1 MGSRETLGPKGFLVE
16 IFLAKALVVKKRF
29 GQKILGKKNVVQLFF
44 WSRQMLGR
52 NNVRSKKILV
62 NTCSVKEKLG
72 PKEFRSKKLKFEK
85 NLGQKIFGAKEFG
98 FQKIFWY
105 KTFLGTNKIMS
116 NEMMVKKY
124 FGPKNILLSQKIGSK
139 QLGQNWANNSWV
151 ILDMDKCHQ
160 DKFCWNKCPRNL
172 PLKFCQ
178 KRVSNS

>member
-1 MGSRETLGPKGFLVE
+1 MGSRETLGPKGFLVKF
-16 IFLAKALVVKKRF
+16 FLAKALVVKKRF

-105 KTFLGTNKIMS
+105 KTFLGTNKIML

-124 FGPKNILLSQKIGSK
+124 LGLKIFYCPEKLGPKSLAKIGPITAE
-139 QLGQNWANNSWV
+139 LFLIWTNVTRTNFAGTNAPGTY
-151 ILDMDKCHQ
+151 L
-160 DKFCWNKCPRNL
+160 
-172 PLKFCQ
+172 
-178 KRVSNS
+178 